1 LGQRVH
7 FTWFIQDKIDLTA
20 SASINYNAA
29 RYSVRQNMNYTYLD
43 HHYAVDFT
51 YTLFKRLMINNDFDY
66 YLNTGRAQGFN
77 QPVPLWNA
85 YVSLLLFKKQNGE
98 VRMSCIDILNQNKS
112 INRTVGDNYIED
124 TYTRVLQRFFLV
136 SFMYNFKTFGRSI
149 FSSGRDNGFKR
160 H

>member
-1 LGQRVH
+1 
-7 FTWFIQDKIDLTA
+7 
-20 SASINYNAA
+20 
-29 RYSVRQNMNYTYLD
+29 MNYTYLD
-43 HHYAVDFT
+43 HHYAVDVT
-51 YTLFKRLMINNDFDY
+51 YTFFKRLMVNNDFDY

-98 VRMSCIDILNQNKS
+98 VRVGCIDILNQNKS

-136 SFMYNFKTFGRSI
+136 SFMYNFKTFGKSL
-149 FSSGRDNGFKR
+149 FSSARDNGFKS